1 VLAAFVA
8 NFARFLFLGLELL
21 ILARV
26 ILSWTDP
33 AGRGTVAA
41 WVTGMTEPILAP
53 IRRLLPRT
61 GMLDLSPLVVIIAIG
76 LALRIVG

>member
-1 VLAAFVA
+1 VIGAFVV
-8 NFARFLFLGLELL
+8 NFARFLCLGLELL

-33 AGRGTVAA
+33 AGRGTIASF
-41 WVTGMTEPILAP
+41 VTSMTEPILAP

-61 GMLDLSPLVVIIAIG
+61 GALDLSPLVVIIAIG
-76 LALRIVG
+76 LLLRVVG